1 VIIFG
6 LGSIPSV
13 ADSDAGY
20 GVLWLYLVFVM
31 PIVTVVALIRS
42 GRSAVMSR
50 RVSGKLVAWVAV
62 LASTALLIWWGWVMH
77 EIFVPTG
84 GGG

>member
-1 VIIFG
+1 MVIIFG

-42 GRSAVMSR
+42 GR
-50 RVSGKLVAWVAV
+50 
-62 LASTALLIWWGWVMH
+62 
-77 EIFVPTG
+77 PQ
-84 GGG
+84 